1 LQICPETAPSRS
13 VEKVLLRPVKVLVL
27 AVILPLLAGCGRS
40 TVHEAEF
47 YVFGTI
53 VQVSIAGASEELSNQ
68 AFALLQDRFQKM
80 HRDWH
85 AWEPSQLTAI
95 NAAFAQGK
103 TIQADPEMVE
113 LIRLSQQAEKQTGG
127 RFNPAI
133 GELIELWGFHT
144 SNFPVHGPVP
154 TREQLATL
162 VARHPS
168 ASDIEITPDGLYSR
182 NAAVQL
188 DFGGIAKGFAV
199 DIACAELRRLGV
211 KNAIVNAG
219 GDLRAYGS
227 QGSRPWRIAIKNP
240 LGGVLGALEIRGDES
255 VFTSG
260 NYERYLETADNER
273 FAHIIDPGTGRPAKE
288 VMSATVVGKEGWLA
302 DAAATA
308 FVVAGLSAWS
318 ELARALDLKMVL
330 LTDESGKIYATPE
343 MLERV
348 QLTDDRH
355 AIVLSN

>member
-1 LQICPETAPSRS
+1 MD
-13 VEKVLLRPVKVLVL
+13 LRPVRTPTWL
-27 AVILPLLAGCGRS
+27 AVLLLLAGCGRPA
-40 TVHEAEF
+40 VHEAEF
-47 YVFGTI
+47 YVFGTM
-53 VQVSIAGASEELSNQ
+53 VQVSIAGASDELSNK

-85 AWEPSQLTAI
+85 AWEPSKLTAI
-95 NAAFAQGK
+95 NAAFAEGK
-103 TIQADPEMVE
+103 SIQADAEMTE
-113 LIRLSQQAEKQTGG
+113 LIGLSQRAEQQTGG

-154 TREQLATL
+154 AAEQLASL

-168 ASDIEITPDGLYSR
+168 TADIEIGPDGLYSR
-182 NAAVQL
+182 NPAVQL

-199 DIACAELRRLGV
+199 DIACAELRGLGV
-211 KNAIVNAG
+211 NNAIVNAG
-219 GDLRAYGS
+219 GDLRAYGTE
-227 QGSRPWRIAIKNP
+227 GTRPWRIAIKNP
-240 LGGVLGALEIRGDES
+240 LGGVLGSLEIHGDES

-260 NYERYLETADNER
+260 NYERYLETANQER
-273 FAHIIDPGTGRPAKE
+273 YAHIIDPATGRPARE
-288 VMSATVVGKEGWLA
+288 VMSATVVARDGWLA

-318 ELARALDLKMVL
+318 DLAQSLGIRMLL
-330 LTDESGKIYATPE
+330 LTDASGQVYATPE

-348 QLTDDRH
+348 QLTGDH
-355 AIVLSN
+355 PAIILSSEMQNRDLTD

>member
-1 LQICPETAPSRS
+1 M
-13 VEKVLLRPVKVLVL
+13 LLRPVNAPVL
-27 AVILPLLAGCGRS
+27 AAVFVAALLLLAGCGRS

-47 YVFGTI
+47 YVFGTM

-95 NAAFAQGK
+95 NAAFAAGK
-103 TIQADPEMVE
+103 TVKVDAEMRE

-133 GELIELWGFHT
+133 GQLIELWGFHT

-154 TREQLATL
+154 TGEQLATL

-168 ASDIEITPDGLYSR
+168 TSDIELTPDGLYSR

-211 KNAIVNAG
+211 QNAIVNAG
-219 GDLRAYGS
+219 GDLRAYGT

-260 NYERYLETADNER
+260 NYERYLETENNER
-273 FAHIIDPGTGRPAKE
+273 YAHIIDPATGRPASE
-288 VMSATVVGKEGWLA
+288 VMSATVVGKDGWLA

-318 ELARALDLKMVL
+318 ELARALDIKMVL
-330 LTDESGKIYATPE
+330 LTDASGQIYATPE

-348 QLTDDRH
+348 ELTGDRQ
-355 AIVLSN
+355 AIILSHEK